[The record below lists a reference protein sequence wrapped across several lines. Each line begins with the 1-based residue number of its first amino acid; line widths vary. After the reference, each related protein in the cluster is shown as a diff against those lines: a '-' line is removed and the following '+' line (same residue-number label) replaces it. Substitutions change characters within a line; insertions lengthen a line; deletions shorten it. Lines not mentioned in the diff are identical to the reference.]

1 MNTNEVSVINLD
13 QLVSM
18 SSYDFLT
25 KVINPARVEAG
36 EKPNDKEPTIK
47 ILRKGYDWLK
57 DNWKDIAHD
66 MRTSNTLKTGS
77 ADGCRIK
84 DLKRLDV
91 NLTSSLKDS
100 KGRKLSHLAWL
111 FDEPTVYK
119 MLLRGHRRPHHNY
132 LKSFCLHPVACWSP
146 FTWGLE

>member
-1 MNTNEVSVINLD
+1 MVKLTGDHMWLDGLTMVANLE
-13 QLVSM
+13 LLCRPWCVW
-18 SSYDFLT
+18 
-25 KVINPARVEAG
+25 AAG
-36 EKPNDKEPTIK
+36 LEGTAPT
-47 ILRKGYDWLK
+47 
-57 DNWKDIAHD
+57 
-66 MRTSNTLKTGS
+66 NTLKTGS

-119 MLLRGHRRPHHNY
+119 MLLRGHDSW
-132 LKSFCLHPVACWSP
+132 LTA
-146 FTWGLE
+146 